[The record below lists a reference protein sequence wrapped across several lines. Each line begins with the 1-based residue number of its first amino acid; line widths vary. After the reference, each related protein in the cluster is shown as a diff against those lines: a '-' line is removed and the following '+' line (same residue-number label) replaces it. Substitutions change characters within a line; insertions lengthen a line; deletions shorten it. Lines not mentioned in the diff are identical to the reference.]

1 MTKNG
6 CLFACEFLKQPSVFS
21 FEQIVRAGGAD
32 VWMSGGLGSADLPDS
47 RQASLRSMQRPPG
60 PTDPPGP
67 PSITGVY
74 LVSLV
79 ISLCV
84 EKTISY
90 DKKSRRHDNTFK
102 TIQKR
107 LKWFEYISNDLKLYF
122 NNIGLHSGHSRFGQR
137 LRQGREKEMLREQ
150 RELEGENRITT
161 IDSCKQLSTAERKHV
176 TVYIYIYIR

>member
-21 FEQIVRAGGAD
+21 FEPIGLAELMFGCQVGWGQPTCRIPDKPRWDQCKGHRAHRAHHRSVFSESCNIVVFG
-32 VWMSGGLGSADLPDS
+32 
-47 RQASLRSMQRPPG
+47 
-60 PTDPPGP
+60 
-67 PSITGVY
+67 
-74 LVSLV
+74 
-79 ISLCV
+79 

-90 DKKSRRHDNTFK
+90 DKKSRRHDNTIK

-107 LKWFEYISNDLKLYF
+107 LKWFEYISNDFKLYF

-161 IDSCKQLSTAERKHV
+161 IDSCKQLSTAERKNV
-176 TVYIYIYIR
+176 TVYIYIR

>member
-6 CLFACEFLKQPSVFS
+6 CLFVS
-21 FEQIVRAGGAD
+21 FWNSHLSLALSKSGWRSWCWPAIYQTLGLGY

-60 PTDPPGP
+60 PPGP

-84 EKTISY
+84 EKTIRNHEDMTTHS
-90 DKKSRRHDNTFK
+90 KPFK
-102 TIQKR
+102 NGWSDLNI
-107 LKWFEYISNDLKLYF
+107 FSNYF
-122 NNIGLHSGHSRFGQR
+122 NNIGLQCTQGTLGLVNACVRAGRRRCCVSSGSS
-137 LRQGREKEMLREQ
+137 KENGTEYP
-150 RELEGENRITT
+150 
-161 IDSCKQLSTAERKHV
+161 QLSTAVNSYRHERKNA
-176 TVYIYIYIR
+176 TV